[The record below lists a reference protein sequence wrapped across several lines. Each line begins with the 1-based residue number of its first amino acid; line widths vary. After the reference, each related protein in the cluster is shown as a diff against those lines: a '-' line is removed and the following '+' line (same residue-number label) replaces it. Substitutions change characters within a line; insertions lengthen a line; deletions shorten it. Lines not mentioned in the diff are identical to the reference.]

1 MALSAEMRRRYYFA
15 LALVSC
21 CGACS
26 PERASTQCKGLSP
39 SKATGLA
46 VERKNEMLDRSAKS
60 YRANFASDAS
70 TLATDLNGYVAK
82 VYFRGRDGRTLIA
95 IIDED
100 CYVGWTQR

>member
-1 MALSAEMRRRYYFA
+1 MALSAQMRRRYFFA

-21 CGACS
+21 CSACS
-26 PERASTQCKGLSP
+26 PERTSTQCKGLSP
-39 SKATGLA
+39 SNATSLA
-46 VERKNEMLDRSAKS
+46 IERKNQMLARSAIS
-60 YRANFASDAS
+60 YRANFASGAS

-95 IIDED
+95 LIDED